1 MGQRER
7 AKEGGRNAREREG
20 ESKREKKWERYRE
33 GHNGSGREIAGGG
46 GWGDNRDFTVAGNTL
61 SGVGIV

>member
-20 ESKREKKWERYRE
+20 ESKREKNGRDIER
-33 GHNGSGREIAGGG
+33 GIMGAGG
-46 GWGDNRDFTVAGNTL
+46 R
-61 SGVGIV
+61 